1 MGFGAV
7 YLCKDTYYRYIVSKK
22 ENLIYLINIY
32 NHRLRLNKT
41 QKRYINWVKSFN
53 QYYNYDL
60 QVDNVFNQINL
71 NDAWLSGFIDAE
83 GCFSASQRS
92 GRSSFRMR
100 FTLKQKD
107 EYEKLL
113 EIKNIWCEKIDL
125 LKHKDIAI
133 LSMDT
138 LKSLKY
144 LISYLKQFPLK
155 SNKNIAYNKWL
166 KLYRVVEEGG
176 RGKSYEEIKLM
187 AQNINKFENEDKV
200 QKNI

>member
-1 MGFGAV
+1 
-7 YLCKDTYYRYIVSKK
+7 
-22 ENLIYLINIY
+22 
-32 NHRLRLNKT
+32 
-41 QKRYINWVKSFN
+41 
-53 QYYNYDL
+53 
-60 QVDNVFNQINL
+60 
-71 NDAWLSGFIDAE
+71 
-83 GCFSASQRS
+83 
-92 GRSSFRMR
+92 
-100 FTLKQKD
+100 
-107 EYEKLL
+107 
-113 EIKNIWCEKIDL
+113 
-125 LKHKDIAI
+125 
-133 LSMDT
+133 MDT

>member
-1 MGFGAV
+1 
-7 YLCKDTYYRYIVSKK
+7 
-22 ENLIYLINIY
+22 
-32 NHRLRLNKT
+32 
-41 QKRYINWVKSFN
+41 
-53 QYYNYDL
+53 
-60 QVDNVFNQINL
+60 
-71 NDAWLSGFIDAE
+71 
-83 GCFSASQRS
+83 
-92 GRSSFRMR
+92 MR

-155 SNKNIAYNKWL
+155 SNKNIAYNK
-166 KLYRVVEEGG
+166 
-176 RGKSYEEIKLM
+176 
-187 AQNINKFENEDKV
+187 
-200 QKNI
+200 